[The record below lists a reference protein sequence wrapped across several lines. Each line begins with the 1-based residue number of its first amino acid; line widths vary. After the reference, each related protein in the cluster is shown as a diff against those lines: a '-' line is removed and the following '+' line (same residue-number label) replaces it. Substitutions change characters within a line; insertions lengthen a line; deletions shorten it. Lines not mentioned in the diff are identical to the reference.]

1 MSWGPEM
8 ARTLYG
14 RLALVLLGL
23 LVLAGSL
30 FIGLTVVA
38 THLYLQEVNQKLLNR
53 SLAKHIVAD
62 DWLMRDGEV
71 NREALEGIFDTL
83 MTVNPSI
90 EVYLTDTAGRL
101 LAYSAPPGT
110 VEVERID
117 LAPVRAFIQE
127 GQGFPLYGDDPRGL
141 GREKVFSAAPVRDS
155 GELSGYLYVVLGG
168 ELFDSVLQ
176 RVRGSYIMRLSLG
189 TGIGILAVTLAVGL
203 WAFRRLT
210 RRLRGL
216 LAGMERFRASGFQGP
231 VAAAVPAGGGD
242 EIDRLAASFEAMA
255 GRISDQIE
263 QLRRADTNRREL
275 VANVSHDLRT
285 PLASLQGYLETLML
299 KEADLSAGDRRAY
312 LETALRHS
320 QRLSRLVSDL
330 FELATL
336 EAGAARLQA
345 EPIALGE
352 LAQDIA
358 QKFGLEAE
366 RKGLT
371 FDVHSPA
378 AVPRVRGDIALIER
392 VFDNLI
398 ENAVKYTPAGGSVGL
413 LLEPVPDGVAVRV
426 SDTGPGIP
434 DEELDHVFERFYRR
448 GREYPDHPEGT
459 GLGLAIAQRILEL
472 HGTALEVRSQEG
484 EGTTFAFS
492 LAAET

>member
-1 MSWGPEM
+1 MV
-8 ARTLYG
+8 RTLYG
-14 RLALVLLGL
+14 KLALVLLGL

-38 THLYLQEVNQKLLNR
+38 THFYLQEVSQKLNR
-53 SLAKHIVAD
+53 SLARHIVAD

-90 EVYLTDTAGRL
+90 EVYLTDTRGRL
-101 LAYSAPPGT
+101 LAYSAPPGS
-110 VEVERID
+110 VKRDRISLD
-117 LAPVRAFIQE
+117 PVREFVRGGASY
-127 GQGFPLYGDDPRGL
+127 PLYGDDPRGT
-141 GREKVFSAAPVRDS
+141 GREKVFSAAPVRDE

-168 ELFDSVLQ
+168 ELYDSVAQ
-176 RVRGSYIMRLSLG
+176 RVQGSYILRLSLG
-189 TGIGILAVTLAVGL
+189 TGIGILAVTLVAGL

-216 LAGMERFRASGFQGP
+216 LEGMERFRAGGFRGP
-231 VAAAVPAGGGD
+231 VATAVPGGGGD
-242 EIDRLAASFEAMA
+242 EIDRLAGTFEVMA
-255 GRISDQIE
+255 GRISDQID
-263 QLRRADTNRREL
+263 QLQRADANRREL

-285 PLASLQGYLETLML
+285 PLASLQGYLETLLL
-299 KEADLSAGDRRAY
+299 KEADLSPADRRAY

-320 QRLSRLVSDL
+320 QRLSRLVADL

-352 LAQDIA
+352 LAQDVA

-366 RKGLT
+366 GKGIN
-371 FDVHSPA
+371 FDVRFPA
-378 AVPRVRGDIALIER
+378 AVPQVRGDIALIER
-392 VFDNLI
+392 VLDNLI
-398 ENAVKYTPAGGSVGL
+398 ENAVKYTPAGGRVGL
-413 LLEPVPDGVAVRV
+413 DLEPTGDGVAVRV

-434 DEELDHVFERFYRR
+434 EEELDHVFERFYRG
-448 GREYPDHPEGT
+448 GREFPDHPEGT
-459 GLGLAIAQRILEL
+459 GLGLAIARRILEL
-472 HGTALEVRSQEG
+472 HGTDLEVRSRVG

-492 LAAET
+492 LAANP